1 MKALQAECEE
11 MRTAKHA
18 AEAAV
23 AAANAAFSSRGP
35 SPATDEAAQQDM
47 VSPDE
52 SAAAASEEGDW
63 LFKCPHRS
71 LSVDVIML
79 RQNRQF
85 SSIIIKV
92 LNRNIL
98 SLIFSERLC

>member
-1 MKALQAECEE
+1 MKNYTKAKTFETKQEIIVSVYWEIYKEE
-11 MRTAKHA
+11 IRIVLKVHILNSKLREYGA
-18 AEAAV
+18 
-23 AAANAAFSSRGP
+23 GG
-35 SPATDEAAQQDM
+35 
-47 VSPDE
+47 
-52 SAAAASEEGDW
+52 SA
-63 LFKCPHRS
+63 S